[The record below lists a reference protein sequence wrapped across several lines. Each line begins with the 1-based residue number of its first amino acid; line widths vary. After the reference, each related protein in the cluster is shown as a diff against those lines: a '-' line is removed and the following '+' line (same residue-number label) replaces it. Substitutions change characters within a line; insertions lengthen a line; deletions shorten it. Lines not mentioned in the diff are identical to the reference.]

1 MGWDV
6 LFWKRLECIWDRL
19 LHAQTGPHTW
29 EAEEFNELPALRRM
43 RGLPPMTCSPPPEAS
58 RVRVGCMEIEVSALR
73 LGSNIGHVTSRL
85 CQTKAGKRET
95 VSCQAVSILQSSE
108 SRAGQVQLQNLRQN
122 PLKPPEAET
131 DPFENGLCRRF
142 IWNRIIETWCF
153 AFFRATF
160 ASEREAVTPQA
171 GKNLSRYLY
180 TVNLIYLYILVY

>member
-1 MGWDV
+1 MGHGMGRVV
-6 LFWKRLECIWDRL
+6 LKRD
-19 LHAQTGPHTW
+19 AQTGPHTW

-58 RVRVGCMEIEVSALR
+58 RVRVGCMEIEVSALG
-73 LGSNIGHVTSRL
+73 LGSNIGHVTTQL

-171 GKNLSRYLY
+171 GKNLRSVSIHSKY
-180 TVNLIYLYILVY
+180 NISIYILVY